1 MKNKY
6 LSNKC
11 MAFLCNIVVALLPI
25 LVWDILLLFIVAGM
39 LPATL
44 LDFVDPFIALVLF
57 VSLLLTNPLISA
69 FYGQTFGAIM
79 FDLQIVDHSH
89 QKAKRIQ
96 LFLREC
102 LGYGVVLIV
111 LYYFTRFYGI
121 IAYFIINAL
130 VIMMDPNGRSLVDFV
145 IHTRTVYA
153 KREDVVR
160 VDKPIEKAVSVAK
173 TAVVEKAPVKEK
185 PVIAKPVF
193 VKPEIVKEVKKPV
206 DIYPIDLHMHS
217 RYSDDGEYTVEELMV
232 RARKNGVEIISITDH
247 NSVKANFEA
256 SVLAERV
263 GLDYIPGIE
272 IDCTFEGYE
281 FHLLGYGIN
290 YKDERYI
297 QLENFNL
304 KQERKASLIRVNKF
318 EQLSGLRIDVDALL
332 ASNNTGIITGEM
344 IAEQCLLNE
353 SFNNCELLDPYRA
366 GGSRSDAPFVNF
378 YWDFFS
384 QGKIAYAPMNYPTLK
399 DMVELIKDT
408 GGIPILAHPSKP
420 FKNNP
425 EIIYA
430 MLENG
435 VRGLEVFSSYHS
447 EDEILSYLKIV
458 KDTSCYVTCGSD
470 FHGKTKPNIE
480 LGQSHASEKF
490 NKLIAV
496 FINKLVN

>member
-173 TAVVEKAPVKEK
+173 TAVVEKTPVKEK

-353 SFNNCELLDPYRA
+353 SFNNCELLDPYRT

>member
-39 LPATL
+39 LPATM
-44 LDFVDPFIALVLF
+44 LDFIDPFIALVLF
-57 VSLLLTNPLISA
+57 VSLLLTNPLIAA

-79 FDLQIVDHSH
+79 FDLQIVDNSH
-89 QKAKRIQ
+89 QKAKRYQ

-102 LGYGVVLIV
+102 LGYGVLLIA
-111 LYYFTRFYGI
+111 LYYFTSFYGI
-121 IAYFIINAL
+121 IAYSIINCL

-145 IHTRTVYA
+145 LHTRTVYS
-153 KREDVVR
+153 KRDEVIR
-160 VDKPIEKAVSVAK
+160 VDKP
-173 TAVVEKAPVKEK
+173 VEKAKPVVKQAIVEVTPVKVK
-185 PVIAKPVF
+185 PLI
-193 VKPEIVKEVKKPV
+193 VKPEIVKEVKKKV

-232 RARKNGVEIISITDH
+232 RARDNGVEIISITDH

-263 GLDYIPGIE
+263 GIDYIPGIE

-318 EQLSGLRIDVDALL
+318 EQFSGLRIDVDALL
-332 ASNNTGIITGEM
+332 AMNNTGIITGEM
-344 IAEQCLLNE
+344 IAEQCLFNE
-353 SFNNCELLDPYRA
+353 SFNDCELLEPYRT

-384 QGKIAYAPMNYPTLK
+384 QGKVAYAPMSYPTLK

-420 FKNNP
+420 FKDHP

-447 EDEILSYLKIV
+447 EDEILAYLKIV

-480 LGQSHASEKF
+480 LGQSHATEKF